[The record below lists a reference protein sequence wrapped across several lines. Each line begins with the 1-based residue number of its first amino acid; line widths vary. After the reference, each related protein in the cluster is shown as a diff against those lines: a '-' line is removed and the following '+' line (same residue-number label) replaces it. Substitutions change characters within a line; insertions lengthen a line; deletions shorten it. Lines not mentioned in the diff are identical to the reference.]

1 MNKNEILTNFII
13 KGLKGINEITE
24 NIDLQK
30 TSKQFIQNQLP
41 QSLNESFLKIKY
53 INNQDNID
61 ETFFSFLKDN
71 DQFFQHLKI
80 FSIHPTKE
88 QTLQQHLSE
97 YFNNIHTKYNEDK
110 MFYFYFQL
118 ILMENFLGMM
128 GMNMEKG
135 NLKVELMDVL
145 KNHCFMEKK
154 EMSKCLGDHMEE
166 IDVIAMSDFEN
177 KINNKCQVPK
187 KNLEQCIIRKLKK
200 S

>member
-53 INNQDNID
+53 TNNQDNID

>member
-53 INNQDNID
+53 TNNQDNID

-118 ILMENFLGMM
+118 ILMENFLSMM

-187 KNLEQCIIRKLKK
+187 KNLEQCIVRKLKK

>member
-53 INNQDNID
+53 TNNQDNID

-187 KNLEQCIIRKLKK
+187 KNLEQCIVRKLKK

>member
-53 INNQDNID
+53 TNNQDNID

-128 GMNMEKG
+128 GINMEKG

-187 KNLEQCIIRKLKK
+187 KNLEQCIVRKLKK

>member
-41 QSLNESFLKIKY
+41 QSLNESFIKIKY
-53 INNQDNID
+53 TNNQDNID

>member
-53 INNQDNID
+53 TNNQDNID

-71 DQFFQHLKI
+71 DQFFQHVKI